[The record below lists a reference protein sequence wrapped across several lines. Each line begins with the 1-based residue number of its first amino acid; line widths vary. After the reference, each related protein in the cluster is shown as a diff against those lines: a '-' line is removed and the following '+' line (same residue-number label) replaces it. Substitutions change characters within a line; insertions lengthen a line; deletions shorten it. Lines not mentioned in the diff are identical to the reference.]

1 MLSKE
6 ERKQKNQAFWEG
18 FKSYMKGTPSCSGKR
33 TNWLN
38 YPTQVEELYVR
49 LNASNNGCSLNFD
62 IQSKDEGVR
71 EIIWEQMGE
80 LRVVLASEMNF
91 PSIWHDDIALPNG
104 QIISRIT
111 WENNNLNY
119 FNQDDQEAIYAF
131 LKQRLID
138 FDRFYEEYKDIL
150 IALVD

>member
-18 FKSYMKGTPSCSGKR
+18 FKTYMKGTPSCSGRR

-38 YPTQVEELYVR
+38 YPTEVEELYVR
-49 LNASNNGCSLNFD
+49 LTASNNGCSLNFD
-62 IQSKDEGVR
+62 IQSKDEGIR
-71 EIIWEQMGE
+71 EIVWEQMGE
-80 LRVVLASEMNF
+80 LRVVLSSEMNY
-91 PSIWHDDIALPNG
+91 PSVWIEDQPMPTG

-111 WENNNLNY
+111 WEDERFNY
-119 FNQDDQEAIYAF
+119 FNEDDIPKIYAF

-138 FDRFYEEYKDIL
+138 FDRFYQEYKDIL